1 MEKSPKDINKEH
13 VLAAVARIEKEK
25 IELIP
30 SKKWA
35 VEINGKKYPPKEVMR
50 YAHQEMDGK
59 KIWNYSGGSS
69 TNNFLASMGFKTIR
83 LNNDPVQYMVDKYK
97 EYIKTGGL
105 KNELYKWKLLGEFKG
120 RPNVKAADFGD
131 EIKSINFSNLIYPV
145 GKTVINN
152 IAKDEP
158 EKYRKCFQ
166 ELYDEDEK
174 LSKRI
179 QQFSNN
185 VAIIYKNMVS
195 DKKLQVYHDER
206 TISTFLTFHDPE
218 KYCFYKY
225 SYYQKYCKIL
235 GIKPKNTGQ
244 KYEHYLELIEDF
256 ILDYIVDDTELISL
270 VNSNLKK
277 EFFDDNSHKILAQDI
292 LYQSL
297 DVKIENP
304 KKYWLYAPGENT
316 NKWEEFYEKGIMAIA
331 WPELGDLKKYKT
343 PKEIEKELLKHHP
356 EKKRSFN
363 DALANFEFANK
374 MSVGDIVI
382 VKKGSGLLLG
392 YGVVESDYYYDQKEE
407 LYTAKRKVSWIKKG
421 EWDPEHSLVQKTL
434 TDITDYPTEHPGY
447 ENYYERLMV
456 TMGEERDMNNKDKT
470 YYEELNKFLL
480 QAESTDLKTSDYL
493 KIYKGLKVKVSFGK
507 GNVSKVP
514 WIAFLNDIDHV
525 QEGIYPVYLYYR
537 DKKLLILAYGISET
551 NIPARSWEIENKKT
565 IYQYF
570 LENNLGKPDRY
581 GSSFIYKV
589 YDLSQDIKED
599 SINFDLNTL
608 LNFYKSNSAT
618 KSDIRIIENIN
629 HQNFYEDAKS
639 SGLFFN
645 NDIFLRFVASLITKP
660 FLILTGLSG
669 SGKTKLA
676 QAFAMWMCENNE
688 QYCIVPVGA
697 DWTNREPLLGFP
709 NALKEKEY
717 VKPDNRVLDLIIS
730 ANNDPSRPYF
740 LILDEMNL
748 SHVERY
754 FADFLSVMESGNN
767 ILLHSGEENWGIIPP
782 RLGFPDNLFILGT
795 VNIDETTYMF
805 SPKVLDRANVI
816 EFRVTDEEMETYLD
830 NAGPVSLEKLSGA
843 GAGMAGDFLAIARD
857 KSIKTKYRDKIHET
871 MMLFFK
877 ELKKTGAEFGYR
889 TASEILRFAA
899 VVNIIEPEWGERDI
913 IDAAI
918 MQKLLP
924 KVHGSRKKL
933 EPVLKTLG
941 MLCLEND
948 QEFEKYVKDD
958 AEINYSDSSEIKY
971 PLSLEKIVRMYKNLL
986 SNGFTSFAEA

>member
-1 MEKSPKDINKEH
+1 METSPKNINKEH

-30 SKKWA
+30 AKKWA
-35 VEINGKKYPPKEVMR
+35 VEINGKKYPPIEIMR
-50 YAHQEMDGK
+50 YAHQEMGGK
-59 KIWNYSGGSS
+59 KIWKYSGGSS
-69 TNNFLASMGFKTIR
+69 SNDFLASMGFKIIG
-83 LNNDPVQYMVDKYK
+83 LNNDPVQNMVDKYK
-97 EYIKTGGL
+97 EYIKRGGL
-105 KNELYKWKLLGEFKG
+105 KNELYKWKLLGKFRG
-120 RPNVKAADFGD
+120 RPNINASDFGEELKNID
-131 EIKSINFSNLIYPV
+131 FANLIYPM
-145 GKTVINN
+145 GKAVINH
-152 IAKDEP
+152 IAEKEP

-166 ELYDEDEK
+166 VLFDEK
-174 LSKRI
+174 TELSKRVEW
-179 QQFSNN
+179 FSKE
-185 VAIIYKNMVS
+185 VAGIYRNIVS
-195 DKKLQVYHDER
+195 DKKLSHHHDER
-206 TISTFLTFHDPE
+206 TISTFLTFHDPDN
-218 KYCFYKY
+218 YCFYKN
-225 SYYQKYCKIL
+225 SFYQKYCNIL
-235 GIKPKNTGQ
+235 GVKPKNKGE
-244 KYEHYLELIEDF
+244 KFAHYLELVEDL
-256 ILDYIVDDTELISL
+256 ILEYIVDDAELISL
-270 VNSNLKK
+270 VNSNLEK

-304 KKYWLYAPGENT
+304 KKYWLYAPGENA
-316 NKWEEFYEKGIMAIA
+316 NKWEEFHEKGIMAIA
-331 WPELGDLKKYKT
+331 WPELGDLKKYET

-363 DALANFEFANK
+363 DAQTNYDFANK
-374 MSVGDIVI
+374 ISVGDIVI
-382 VKKGSGLLLG
+382 VKKGSRLLLG
-392 YGVVESDYYYDQKEE
+392 YGVVESDYHYDQKEE
-407 LYTAKRKVSWIKKG
+407 FYTAKRKVSWIKKG

-434 TDITDYPTEHPGY
+434 TDITDYPTEHPDY
-447 ENYYERLMV
+447 ENYYERLLA
-456 TMGEERDMNNKDKT
+456 TMNEANNMSKVS
-470 YYEELNKFLL
+470 YYEELKKFLY
-480 QAESTDLKTSDYL
+480 QAKTTDLKTSDYL
-493 KIYKGLKVKVSFGK
+493 KKYMGLNVKVSFGQ
-507 GNVSKVP
+507 GNISKVP
-514 WIAFLNDIDHV
+514 WIAFLNGIDRV
-525 QEGIYPVYLYYR
+525 QKGIYPVYLYYR

-551 NIPARSWEIENKKT
+551 NTPERSWKIENKKT
-565 IYQYF
+565 INQYF

-581 GSSFIYKV
+581 GSSFVYKV

-599 SINFDLNTL
+599 SINYDLNTL
-608 LNFYKSNSAT
+608 LNLYKINSIT
-618 KSDIRIIENIN
+618 KSDIRIIEKIN
-629 HQNFYEDAKS
+629 HKNFYKDAKG

-676 QAFAMWMCENNE
+676 QAFAMWICENNQ

-709 NALKEKEY
+709 NALKEEEY

-730 ANNDPSRPYF
+730 ANNDPGKPYF

-754 FADFLSVMESGNN
+754 FADFLSAMESHETIKIHSGSEKWNN
-767 ILLHSGEENWGIIPP
+767 IPP
-782 RLGFPDNLFILGT
+782 EISFPENLFVLGT

-816 EFRVTDEEMETYLD
+816 EFRVTNEEMETYLD
-830 NAGPVSLEKLSGA
+830 NTTHVNLEKLSGA
-843 GAGMAGDFLAIARD
+843 GAGMAGHFLAVARD
-857 KSIKTKYRDKIHET
+857 KSIKTKYRDNIHET

-877 ELKKTGAEFGYR
+877 ELKRTGAEFGYR

-899 VVNIIEPEWGERDI
+899 VVNKIEPEWSERDI

-941 MLCLEND
+941 MLCLEKD
-948 QEFEKYVKDD
+948 QNFDDYVKED
-958 AEINYSDSSEIKY
+958 ADINYSDSLKVIY
-971 PLSLEKIVRMYKNLL
+971 PLSLEKIIRMYKNLL
-986 SNGFTSFAEA
+986 SNGFASFAEA